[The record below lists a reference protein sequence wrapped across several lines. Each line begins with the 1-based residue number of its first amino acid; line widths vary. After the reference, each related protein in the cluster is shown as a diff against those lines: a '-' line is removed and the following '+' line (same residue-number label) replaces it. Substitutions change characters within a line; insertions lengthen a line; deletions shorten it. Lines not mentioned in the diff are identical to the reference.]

1 MNIHRWRSHTR
12 ARTKDQRN
20 AASQPRPTIN
30 SITPTCTAPLGARAG
45 RLRVPACQHLPLY
58 RRLRRASIS
67 AFILSLSS
75 NNSRSRYVAVS
86 AVGLKGAW
94 GAGRGTPPVGPPGAP
109 CDGLYGRCVIFA
121 LSCRYEEARR
131 VGIDGRC
138 EAIQG
143 SRTVS
148 MIVMARRQAR
158 GATRLCG
165 EAGSNDPKRA
175 GRVARCAVGGTRL
188 TDHGSS
194 SRSACMHK
202 PKLSL
207 SGRLDRWSLARY
219 LPGRRGQELVHVR
232 SGHNGPAVS
241 WNLSRLV
248 RHKTGTAAWAQ
259 LPRITCL
266 SERLREKCS

>member
-30 SITPTCTAPLGARAG
+30 SITPTCTAPLDARAG
-45 RLRVPACQHLPLY
+45 RLLVPACQHLPLY

-121 LSCRYEEARR
+121 LSCRNEEAHR

-143 SRTVS
+143 PRTVS

-165 EAGSNDPKRA
+165 EAGSDDLKRA

-188 TDHGSS
+188 TDHGIFFWCPPHACSS
-194 SRSACMHK
+194 LCRKCLIPRPAHDLQGSCHVLGDVACACVLRVGSA
-202 PKLSL
+202 
-207 SGRLDRWSLARY
+207 D
-219 LPGRRGQELVHVR
+219 
-232 SGHNGPAVS
+232 
-241 WNLSRLV
+241 
-248 RHKTGTAAWAQ
+248 
-259 LPRITCL
+259 
-266 SERLREKCS
+266 